1 MSSNT
6 ERSGC
11 RFVVA
16 KTAEGK
22 PVIQLELFLDT
33 VIETWIVNGRI

>member
-33 VIETWIVNGRI
+33 VSKRIVNGRI